1 MDGILSLGVLIYGNA
16 AICTKSLLTILRPLD
31 KRRMVRLMSLKLLC
45 GFLAFGLL
53 CGSIE
58 YYRSFVGDLVWLYWA
73 VKHLGRSAF
82 SGSWSTSTLGL
93 SKH

>member
-1 MDGILSLGVLIYGNA
+1 MQQPEELAVIFVFLLQRGFRMRRFRPWPPMDGILCLGVLIYVNA

-58 YYRSFVGDLVWLYWA
+58 YC
-73 VKHLGRSAF
+73 
-82 SGSWSTSTLGL
+82 
-93 SKH
+93 